1 MVYPNP
7 ASESIR
13 ISLQQTINSSD
24 IKNVSIFN
32 VSGQMVFS
40 TGSFQENIKIG
51 HFPAG
56 LYFVHVKTD
65 RQVLVK
71 KLVIE

>member
-1 MVYPNP
+1 
-7 ASESIR
+7 
-13 ISLQQTINSSD
+13 
-24 IKNVSIFN
+24 VSIFN